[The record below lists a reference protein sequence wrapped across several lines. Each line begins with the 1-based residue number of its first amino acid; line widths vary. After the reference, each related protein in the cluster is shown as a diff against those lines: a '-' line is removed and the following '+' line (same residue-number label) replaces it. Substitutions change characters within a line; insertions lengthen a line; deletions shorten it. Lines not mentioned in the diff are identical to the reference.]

1 MIQDNLFRKP
11 QQAQA
16 RPTLATVTAVQE
28 GGVTLLIDG
37 ETEPSQMVCAC
48 LASYTPAAGDRV
60 FFQRV
65 GGAMLVLGKI

>member
-1 MIQDNLFRKP
+1 MENNILANIK
-11 QQAQA
+11 AWITA
-16 RPTLATVTAVQE
+16 ALATVTAVQE

-37 ETEPSQMVCAC
+37 ETEASQMVCAC
-48 LASYTPAAGDRV
+48 LASYTPAAGDRM

>member
-1 MIQDNLFRKP
+1 MIQDDLFRRQK
-11 QQAQA
+11 QAQV
-16 RPTLATVTAVQE
+16 RPTLATVTSVQE

-65 GGAMLVLGKI
+65 GGTMLVLGKI

>member
-1 MIQDNLFRKP
+1 
-11 QQAQA
+11 
-16 RPTLATVTAVQE
+16 
-28 GGVTLLIDG
+28 
-37 ETEPSQMVCAC
+37 MVCAC

>member
-16 RPTLATVTAVQE
+16 RPTLATVASVE
-28 GGVTLLIDG
+28 DGGVTLIVDG
-37 ETEPSQMVCAC
+37 ETEASQMVCAC

-60 FFQRV
+60 LFQRV

>member
-11 QQAQA
+11 PQAQT
-16 RPTLATVTAVQE
+16 RPTLATVASVE
-28 GGVTLLIDG
+28 DGGVTLIVDG
-37 ETEPSQMVCAC
+37 ETEASQMVCAC

-65 GGAMLVLGKI
+65 GGTMLVLGKI

>member
-1 MIQDNLFRKP
+1 MENNILVNIK
-11 QQAQA
+11 AWITA
-16 RPTLATVTAVQE
+16 ALATVTAVQE

-37 ETEPSQMVCAC
+37 ETEASQMVCAC

>member
-16 RPTLATVTAVQE
+16 RPTVTAVQE

-37 ETEPSQMVCAC
+37 ETEASQMVCAC